1 MFATSINNMSE
12 KNLSD
17 LGIDQLKEERK
28 KVLERKD
35 YYSELYTKLKHKKQ
49 DAAALAH
56 SQKKFLP
63 PSEFRNLENKLKEYH
78 NEIEKLQKLSGD
90 INSEIKKKEA
100 FIFERMFVNVCKEK
114 LSMDKWN
121 ELFEETKFRILKG
134 S

>member
-1 MFATSINNMSE
+1 MLPKEIAT
-12 KNLSD
+12 
-17 LGIDQLKEERK
+17 LGIEELKLKREE
-28 KVLERKD
+28 VLQRKD

-56 SQKKFLP
+56 SQKKFMP

-78 NEIEKLQKLSGD
+78 NEIKKLQKLSGD

-114 LSMDKWN
+114 LSTDKWN

-134 S
+134 